1 MRKIDYIF
9 RIILN
14 VFRFL
19 ALKLIYRFRIKC
31 GWKLLVSLR
40 ADIYINNGGTIYL
53 GNMCNIEKN
62 TQIRSSG
69 GIINI
74 GNNVYINRNCNI
86 VSHDE
91 IVIEDNVTIGPN
103 VCIFDHDHNYRKH
116 KLESNYIS
124 KKVVI
129 GHDTW
134 IGSNCILT
142 KGVTIGSNCVI
153 AAGTVI
159 TKDVPDDMIV
169 RSRFEYVTKKI
180 GDY

>member
-1 MRKIDYIF
+1 MYVQTMRKVDYIF
-9 RIILN
+9 RSILN

-74 GNNVYINRNCNI
+74 GNNVYINRNCN
-86 VSHDE
+86 
-91 IVIEDNVTIGPN
+91 N
-103 VCIFDHDHNYRKH
+103 VCIFDHDHNYRKY

-159 TKDVPDDMIV
+159 TKDVPNDMIV
-169 RSRFEYVTKKI
+169 RSHFEYVTKKI